1 MGWINKTLTSSI
13 GQKYTM
19 AITGL
24 FLISFLVVHLIG
36 NISLLYDDG
45 GLAFNA
51 YAHFMKVNPLI
62 KASEV
67 ILFLGFIIHAV
78 QGVILYKNN
87 KAARKQ
93 GYAVAHKNKKVSW
106 TSKAMGPLGMIIL
119 FFLIWHLY
127 EFFRYK
133 YFAAPDALGFDAA
146 GLPNMYKLVHHEFGD
161 EGLFHVPMYS
171 IFMLVIAFHLH
182 HGFQSAFQSLG
193 VNHPKYS
200 PFIKGLGTAYAII
213 IPLLF
218 ALIPILIFAGVSI

>member
-1 MGWINKTLTSSI
+1 MSWINKTLTSSI
-13 GQKYTM
+13 GRKLVM
-19 AITGL
+19 SITGL

-62 KASEV
+62 KAGEV
-67 ILFLGFIIHAV
+67 ILFLGFIVHIV
-78 QGVILYKNN
+78 QGLALYTSN

-93 GYAVAHKNKKVSW
+93 GYAVSHKHERVSW
-106 TSKAMGPLGMIIL
+106 VSKAMGPLGIAIL
-119 FFLIWHLY
+119 VLLIWHLY

-133 YFAAPDALGFDAA
+133 YFVGADVLGVDAA
-146 GLPNMYKLVHHEFGD
+146 GVTDMYKLVHHEFGD
-161 EGLFHVPMYS
+161 EGLFHVPMYCV
-171 IFMLVIAFHLH
+171 FMLVIGFHLF
-182 HGFQSAFQSLG
+182 HGFQSAFQTLG

-200 PFIKGLGTAYAII
+200 PAIKMVGYAYAILV
-213 IPLLF
+213 PLLF

>member
-1 MGWINKTLTSSI
+1 MSWINKTLTSSI
-13 GQKYTM
+13 GRKLVM

-51 YAHFMKVNPLI
+51 YAHFMKMNPLI

-67 ILFLGFIIHAV
+67 ILFLGFIIHIV
-78 QGVILYKNN
+78 QGIALYTSN
-87 KAARKQ
+87 KSARKQ
-93 GYAVAHKNKKVSW
+93 GYAVSHTHEKVSW
-106 TSKAMGPLGMIIL
+106 TSKAMGPLGIAITVL
-119 FFLIWHLY
+119 LIWHLY

-133 YFAAPDALGFDAA
+133 YFAPEDALGFDSA
-146 GLPNMYKLVHHEFGD
+146 GLPNLYQRVHHEFST
-161 EGLFHVPMYS
+161 EGLFHVPLYCL
-171 IFMLVIAFHLH
+171 FMLVIAFHLY
-182 HGFQSAFQSLG
+182 HGFQSAFQTLG

-200 PFIKGLGTAYAII
+200 PAIRTIGRAYAII

-218 ALIPILIFAGVSI
+218 ALIPILIFAGVSF